1 MGRATDDFSLSDGM
15 PLAVRRFP
23 MHAER
28 IRALIWRDD
37 DFRSMCDDLAAAE
50 RALATVDNLPPK
62 LRERRRAEF
71 IDLIEGLFA
80 EIEHAVSE
88 SNVVRL
94 NRMDHR
100 LR

>member
-1 MGRATDDFSLSDGM
+1 MGRATDDLSLSDGM
-15 PLAVRRFP
+15 PSAVRRFP

-50 RALATVDNLPPK
+50 RALATVDNLPPE
-62 LRERRRAEF
+62 LRDRRRAEF
-71 IDLIEGLFA
+71 MDLIEGLFA

>member
-15 PLAVRRFP
+15 PSAVRRFP
-23 MHAER
+23 MQAER

-37 DFRSMCDDLAAAE
+37 DFRSLCDDLAAAE
-50 RALATVDNLPPK
+50 RALATVDRLPAE
-62 LRERRRAEF
+62 LRDRRRTEF

-80 EIEHAVSE
+80 EIEYALSE
-88 SNVVRL
+88 ANVIRL
-94 NRMDHR
+94 SRMDHR